1 MVNQCVEYK
10 ELQSVA
16 EREFQATSVSIRG
29 TPVVGAYIQ
38 PNAKV
43 ETIKKFETQIKR
55 LARGS
60 SVVIGDLNARHK
72 NWDTTTTVQG
82 RRLNAFC
89 AQANFKV
96 LSPPEPSCRTAQGR
110 SYVDL
115 ALVRNLKQKDITVYD
130 VEGQSD
136 HAPVKYELLQSEPQD
151 VDFIPLNLVQN
162 HEYQRRANWAY
173 WSTLPDLIEPIEKSS
188 SPEELTKATFD
199 FAKASLAPWAA
210 LRRPRPK
217 RWRPGW
223 SKELDKLAKQ
233 RSKLLKRTDV
243 YSKTRA
249 RLLDKQIKQIR
260 KQNIARIQEDIGDRL
275 EESVPGQE
283 AALTRACSNSAAEKT
298 RSKAR
303 CARTGSPSSS
313 PPYNQASNLK

>member
-1 MVNQCVEYK
+1 MAREDETQVVSLLWSINVWNTKSYSLWRNENSKRPLCRSEVRRWSARTSNRTQRWK
-10 ELQSVA
+10 QS
-16 EREFQATSVSIRG
+16 RNSR
-29 TPVVGAYIQ
+29 
-38 PNAKV
+38 
-43 ETIKKFETQIKR
+43 TQIKR

-72 NWDTTTTVQG
+72 NWDNTTTVQG

-210 LRRPRPK
+210 LRP
-217 RWRPGW
+217 
-223 SKELDKLAKQ
+223 
-233 RSKLLKRTDV
+233 
-243 YSKTRA
+243 
-249 RLLDKQIKQIR
+249 
-260 KQNIARIQEDIGDRL
+260 
-275 EESVPGQE
+275 
-283 AALTRACSNSAAEKT
+283 
-298 RSKAR
+298 
-303 CARTGSPSSS
+303 PSSEAVAS
-313 PPYNQASNLK
+313 GMVQGVRQAGQAAIQTSQAHRRLQ